1 MIASFDVLDNVCSS
15 TAPQLYKNLPA
26 REDFPESTG
35 PIIARF
41 TNGVLLSHLFV
52 REDGSLGDISVDAE
66 GGREGKMLL
75 SVLTD
80 GDLDLPLEQAS
91 NCISWKPSMLLGFRI
106 VFESNFLPLALSVA
120 SLVPLVPRDI
130 AEDDPDFIILSTASP
145 VKINNH

>member
-1 MIASFDVLDNVCSS
+1 MFARQLHHNYTKIVQQERTFRNLRVLS
-15 TAPQLYKNLPA
+15 LPDSQTVFYC
-26 REDFPESTG
+26 RT
-35 PIIARF
+35 
-41 TNGVLLSHLFV
+41 LFV